1 MCDQNVITSLYT
13 FQASKA
19 TDAVKAEEDE
29 VKAVGDDK
37 AREATD
43 DDEVTSG
50 GEDELGKPVLQLT
63 KKQQELFPF
72 LSAMRTTTVPGISST
87 SSSSSRKEQPAAK
100 SATSATS
107 ATSAMKQQ
115 QPPDEKKEEEKSAA
129 AAASTRSRS
138 QSPSVAVSPK
148 VIDLSG
154 VFLRL
159 SSHSEQIISGRI
171 ASGLCNYLTSFA
183 ESWSD

>member
-29 VKAVGDDK
+29 VKAAGDDK

-87 SSSSSRKEQPAAK
+87 SSSRKEQPAAK

-107 ATSAMKQQ
+107 ATLAKKQQ

-159 SSHSEQIISGRI
+159 SSHLEQIISGRI